1 MSVKGVLCPECSSL
15 PVWLIVGLACGISVF
30 IIVLLSFYHY
40 RKKKDSSFISPMTT
54 TNHVVNQ
61 SEIDKHNSL
70 DHGAGKIQDV
80 TYSEIQLKH
89 VGKKKNHHKSQEHTI
104 YSEVKVGVEEKPSP
118 AATNE
123 ELYSEVRLE
132 SSLED
137 IPTYA
142 EINRHNKAKAKENQE
157 DSPMYAQVNRHNKRA
172 TKNNQGH

>member
-1 MSVKGVLCPECSSL
+1 
-15 PVWLIVGLACGISVF
+15 
-30 IIVLLSFYHY
+30 
-40 RKKKDSSFISPMTT
+40 MTT

-61 SEIDKHNSL
+61 SEIHKPNSL
-70 DHGAGKIQDV
+70 DHGAGEIQDV

-89 VGKKKNHHKSQEHTI
+89 VGKKRKHHKSQEHTI

-123 ELYSEVRLE
+123 ELYSEVILE

-172 TKNNQGH
+172 TKNNQGHWAEL